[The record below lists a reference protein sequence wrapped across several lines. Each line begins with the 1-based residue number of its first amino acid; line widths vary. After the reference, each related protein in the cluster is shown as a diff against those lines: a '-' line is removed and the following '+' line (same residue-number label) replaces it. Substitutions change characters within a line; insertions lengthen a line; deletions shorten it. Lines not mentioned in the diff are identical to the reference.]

1 MSFWERNK
9 IWISLVATI
18 YLVALVVGLVTDASW
33 AVKFLAYMSIIMLAF
48 TLAPARLIRWFSK
61 TPSSY
66 LTTLLAYRRSLG
78 VTTGFSVLGHVFLA
92 FLAYGDLDITFY
104 FSQPILPGALAEFVF
119 VLMLVTSGTY
129 LTGKLGKYWKP
140 LHRLVWL
147 TIPLIYVHALV
158 ANPAYDPFVHTHEP
172 AMYMLIGIG
181 LLAVVDLVQAL
192 VTKRSAK
199 VAVITLVILVAG
211 TLVAI
216 VL

>member
-18 YLVALVVGLVTDASW
+18 YLVALVVGVATDTSW
-33 AVKFLAYMSIIMLAF
+33 AVKFLAYTSVIMLAF

-61 TPSSY
+61 SPSSY

-92 FLAYGDLDITFY
+92 FLVYGDLDITFY
-104 FSQPILPGALAEFVF
+104 FSQPILPGAIAEAVF

-129 LTGKLGKYWKP
+129 LTAKLGKYWKP

-147 TIPLIYVHALV
+147 TVPLAFVHSEI
-158 ANPAYDPFVHTHEP
+158 ANLAYDPLQVTYVP
-172 AMYMLIGIG
+172 ARILLIGVA

-192 VTKRSAK
+192 VTKRDAK
-199 VAVITLVILVAG
+199 VAMVTLIIIIIGYIIA
-211 TLVAI
+211 AI
-216 VL
+216 I